1 MITLPADLP
10 AHLAKA
16 LTNPPPHP
24 EGEQERNAAVLLPLY
39 EKDGEWFVLF
49 TRRTHLVLTHRG
61 QVSFPGG
68 MADPGD
74 HSPLQTALREA
85 EEELGLPS
93 SGHHYSGRPAP
104 DPHNNRCL
112 RHTHRRPDRVA
123 HPPPPQSQGGGAR
136 IWSSR
141 CAGWPTGRI
150 EPHTPAEWKIRYQV
164 EDVIVYE
171 PYDGEVVW
179 GATARMLKS
188 LIDRLPV
195 SSP

>member
-39 EKDGEWFVLF
+39 EEDGEWFVLF

-85 EEELGLPS
+85 EEELGLRPQAITIL
-93 SGHHYSGRPAP
+93 GALPPTRTTTGFYVTPIVGQIAWPIRLRLNRKEVARTFGVPLRWLADGQNQATHPGRVE
-104 DPHNNRCL
+104 DP
-112 RHTHRRPDRVA
+112 V
-123 HPPPPQSQGGGAR
+123 
-136 IWSSR
+136 
-141 CAGWPTGRI
+141 
-150 EPHTPAEWKIRYQV
+150 QV

-188 LIDRLPV
+188 LIDRLPA

>member
-16 LTNPPPHP
+16 LTDPPPHP
-24 EGEQERNAAVLLPLY
+24 EGEQDRNAAVLLPLY

-68 MADPGD
+68 MADPAD

-93 SGHHYSGRPAP
+93 QAITVLGALPPTRTTTGVYVTPIVGQITWPIRLRL
-104 DPHNNRCL
+104 NRKEVARAFGIPL
-112 RHTHRRPDRVA
+112 RWLADRQNRATHPSRVEDQV
-123 HPPPPQSQGGGAR
+123 P
-136 IWSSR
+136 
-141 CAGWPTGRI
+141 
-150 EPHTPAEWKIRYQV
+150 V

-179 GATARMLKS
+179 GATARMLMS